1 MFSIEI
7 KRELKKGN
15 PEAYKQL
22 FRLLYPRLKGYCML
36 FVSDEN
42 EAEDIIQDSF
52 ISFWEKRNS
61 INIKQP
67 IESYLFVIVK
77 NKCLNYLKNLRLES
91 RNIPYEQLHATEL
104 QHLYQLDLLEKE
116 EQSLEDILIHCFH
129 ESVNELPPKMR
140 DVFIKCKLEG
150 RKQKDVAEELGIS
163 LKMVEK
169 HIAGAKK
176 QINNRLA
183 KQIYNNG

>member
-1 MFSIEI
+1 MFRIEI